1 MCNNPVVTP
10 YLLMFIMGLRISGEY
25 THVSKVRKSTY
36 NPSCLE
42 ELQLAFYSEGKQHP
56 VREGYH
62 I

>member
-1 MCNNPVVTP
+1 MPCNNPVVTP

-42 ELQLAFYSEGKQHP
+42 ELQLAFYSEGN
-56 VREGYH
+56 
-62 I
+62 